1 MVASGEAASDSI
13 GAIGASTFIVSFMMK
28 FSLKHLWS
36 MVNSLQLAVYLPV
49 LKVQFPGLANAVY
62 REIHAM
68 TNLALI
74 DIYD

>member
-1 MVASGEAASDSI
+1 
-13 GAIGASTFIVSFMMK
+13 MK

-49 LKVQFPGLANAVY
+49 IKVQFPGLANAVY
-62 REIHAM
+62 REIHTM
-68 TNLALI
+68 TNMALV